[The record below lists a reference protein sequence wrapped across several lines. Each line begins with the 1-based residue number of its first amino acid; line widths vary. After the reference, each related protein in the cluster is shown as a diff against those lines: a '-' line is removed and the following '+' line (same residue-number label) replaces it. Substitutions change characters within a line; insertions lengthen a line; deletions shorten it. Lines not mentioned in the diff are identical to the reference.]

1 MGMLARR
8 IAVGQECPT
17 YKSGV
22 FASEA
27 SLEMTCQDNEILLN
41 GVLIQM
47 ARSFLQYI
55 SESSPWVASSAASD
69 EAQVI
74 VLAARQRQ
82 DVAEIA
88 TLLDSREHFIDFG
101 TFPTEYTDQQ
111 FLSLQS
117 VMSGLKRSHESVCNR
132 IRTAIV
138 SLRTA
143 GDVEGSD
150 VLKKIELHERDILRA
165 LNEIERTLAMHSAAV
180 V

>member
-1 MGMLARR
+1 
-8 IAVGQECPT
+8 
-17 YKSGV
+17 
-22 FASEA
+22 
-27 SLEMTCQDNEILLN
+27 MTCQDNEVLLN

-47 ARSFLQYI
+47 ARSFLQYVAEC
-55 SESSPWVASSAASD
+55 SLWVAADAASD

-82 DVAEIA
+82 DVADIA
-88 TLLDSREHFIDFG
+88 ALLDAREHSIDFG
-101 TFPTEYTDQQ
+101 SFPTEYTDQQ

-132 IRTAIV
+132 ISIAVV

-143 GDVEGSD
+143 GDSKAAE
-150 VLKKIELHERDILRA
+150 LLTTIESHERDILRG
-165 LNEIERTLAMHSAAV
+165 LTEIEKTLSSHSTAV